1 MHRIQFFNED
11 IVFTLKNKK
20 SIALWV
26 EQCILTENFLLGK
39 LNFIFSSDEHLLTI
53 NRKYLNHDYYT
64 DVITFDNSTEQKTI
78 EGDVFISIDRVRENA
93 QENFVSLT
101 DEIRRIIIHG
111 VLHLCEY
118 YDKSLDDKTKMT
130 EKENAYL
137 SLLKI

>member
-26 EQCILTENFLLGK
+26 EQCILNENFLLGK